1 VPIAS
6 ATLMNPLPRLELD
19 AISRE
24 AAEQGVPVVDSQVG
38 ALLHVLTRA
47 AKAARVL
54 EIGTGIGASAV
65 WMATA
70 LPTGGMLITLERDS
84 RRAEAARRHVA
95 AAGLADRVSVMVG
108 EASRYLHK
116 LAGPFDLIFQ
126 DGDPSG
132 DPRLLDRLVSLLAPS
147 GMLIQVAGN
156 MPGEAAPGALDA
168 SPNAREDTKAIATY
182 NKRLAADARLVTVM
196 LPIGGGVAIAARRA
210 DLTP

>member
-1 VPIAS
+1 MPIAS
-6 ATLMNPLPRLELD
+6 ATLMNPMPRLELD

-24 AAEQGVPVVDSQVG
+24 AAEHGVPVVDAQVG
-38 ALLHVLTRA
+38 ALLHVLTRT

-54 EIGTGIGASAV
+54 EIGTGIGASAL

-70 LPTGGMLITLERDS
+70 LPTAGMLITLERDS
-84 RRAEAARRHVA
+84 QRAEAARRHIA

-126 DGDPSG
+126 DGDPSD
-132 DPRLLDRLVSLLAPS
+132 DPRRLDRLVSLLAPS
-147 GMLIQVAGN
+147 GMLIHVAGDT
-156 MPGEAAPGALDA
+156 PGGAAPGALDA
-168 SPNAREDTKAIATY
+168 SSNAREDTKAIATY
-182 NKRLAADARLVTVM
+182 NKRLAADARLVTVI